1 MLRFYNS
8 LRFAMLT
15 FAAIVLFS
23 QIFCLQVS
31 AQQFTA
37 GRLVVQRVGDGNPQ
51 TDAGTPMFLDEYT
64 TAGVA
69 GISVALP
76 TVNAGSV
83 NRTVGS
89 GIATGDGMLTRSADG
104 KWLVVPGYD
113 AAVGTPSV
121 AGSMVNKVVTRI
133 DGNGGMSSTV
143 VTDAT
148 AFSSNNFRG
157 VATTDGSEYWLS
169 GAGNGAV
176 YVPHQGNTT
185 PVAGTEVSNTIT
197 DNRGI
202 LVYNSVLYQSTG
214 MGPVTGVYNVGG
226 GLPTA
231 AGNVMSVDGNMGIS
245 GDPHSF
251 VVLFNTYPVMYVAD
265 FTNKLVR
272 KYFQLAGIWYAA
284 GSQTVTVGG
293 VATGFY
299 GITGYV
305 TGSTVRLYM
314 TTSNGV
320 GSASRI
326 VTISDGTL
334 GSTVITGTV
343 AATTIV
349 NPTFNTAF
357 RGITFAPFSVTG
369 ISSAAPSVCTGTGT
383 TITISGNPNTIVTY
397 QKNGVTQLPVIIP
410 AGGAYSFSTGTLTSN
425 ATYTVVSATDGGIA
439 QNYSYNVTV
448 NVNSLPVVSGSGAA
462 AICNGLS
469 TVLNGSGA
477 TTYTWAPASGLSSTA
492 GGSVTASPTV
502 TTTYTVTGTDGNGCV
517 ARATQIVTVNPL
529 PIISTGTAVAICE
542 GSSTGLAASGGVS
555 YTWAPAIGLSATTG
569 SYVIANPTSTTAYT
583 ITGTGGNGCTKTII
597 NTVTVNTLPVVT
609 SSPGVIMC
617 QGTSTVM
624 SASGASTYFWQ
635 PSAGMSV
642 IVGSSVTAT
651 PATSTVYTVS
661 GTDGNGCVGRATVAV
676 IINPLPVISAGPTVS
691 ICNGFSTGLTA
702 TGATDYTWAPGTGLS
717 TTSGSS
723 VTANPTSTTTYTMTG
738 TDGNGC
744 VNKGTITVIVNPIP
758 YVTGT
763 GAGICPGTTA
773 AISASGTPTIYHWS
787 PGTGLSSTM
796 GTVVIA
802 NPPSTTTYTITG
814 TSTHGCVNHALVTVT
829 VYPLPPVTAGPDIAI
844 CNGSSA
850 TLTATGAAAY
860 SWSPGYGLS
869 TVGGSTVT
877 AHPAVTTTYT
887 ITGIYLCVNRATIT
901 VSVNPLP
908 SVAVPGATICM
919 GSPTVLTASGATTY
933 SWAPAT
939 GLSAVAGSSV
949 TANPTANTIYTIT
962 GTDAN
967 GCVKKVTSTVLVNL
981 LPIITTGPA
990 VTMCNRSSRTLTASG
1005 AATYSWSPATGLSSS
1020 VGSSVIANPSSTT
1033 VYTITGTSGYGC
1045 VSTATLPVNVNALP
1059 SVYSVTG
1066 GGTFCA
1072 GDIGVPVGLT
1082 GSQGGIYYELF
1093 VGSIPYGVT
1102 RTGTGSALDFGHPG
1116 IAGYYTI
1123 KATNLTTA
1131 CSDTMSGGAGIVI
1144 NHGPVPVA
1152 VTGGGG
1158 YCPGSSGVHIGLG
1171 GSVTGALY
1179 QLYRDS
1185 VAIDT
1190 PVAGTGTSID
1200 FGLHTT
1206 TGTYT
1211 ATAVNAGMGCVSNM
1225 TGSATV
1231 TVLPSPAQF
1240 AVTGGGAYCQGGT
1253 GVRIGLIGSEIGVR
1267 YGLYLSGAPMAPA
1280 LIGLATPL
1288 EFGMFT
1294 TPGVYKVIGKNS
1306 ITGCSDTMSGSA
1318 TVTINP
1324 TPVITG
1330 SSLIVRNTTTTLNVT
1345 PATGVWTSS
1354 KPAVA
1359 TISSSG
1365 VVTGISVGKTTIT
1378 YTLPSGCYETHDV
1391 VVDQHLNVAET
1402 DLGRGF
1408 TLAPNPNNGT
1418 FILNGTFENRTVNEA
1433 VIEVVNMIGQVVYVG
1448 KSSVKDG
1455 QLNERIELQN
1465 AASGM
1470 YMLSVKT
1477 AGGNMALRFVKE

>member
-1 MLRFYNS
+1 M
-8 LRFAMLT
+8 T
-15 FAAIVLFS
+15 FAIVVLFS
-23 QIFCLQVS
+23 KFFCYHAS

-37 GRLVVQRVGDGNPQ
+37 GRLVVQRVGDGSPQ
-51 TDAGTPMFLDEYT
+51 TDAGTPMFLDEYST
-64 TAGVA
+64 TGIA
-69 GISVALP
+69 GITLALP
-76 TVNAGSV
+76 TANAGSV

-89 GIATGDGMLTRSADG
+89 GIATSDGMLTRSADG
-104 KWLVVPGYD
+104 KWLVVAGYD
-113 AAVGTPSV
+113 ASPGALSV
-121 AGSMVNKVVTRI
+121 ASTPNNKVVTRV
-133 DGNGGMSSTV
+133 DGSGGMSSTV
-143 VTDAT
+143 VFDAS
-148 AFSSNNFRG
+148 AFPGNNFRS
-157 VATTDGSEYWLS
+157 VTTTDGSEYWLS

-202 LVYNSVLYQSTG
+202 LVYNSVLYQSTAI
-214 MGPVTGVYNVGG
+214 GPVTGIYNVGA
-226 GLPTA
+226 GLPTTP
-231 AGNVMSVDGNMGIS
+231 GNMMNVDGNMGVS
-245 GDPHSF
+245 GDPQSF
-251 VVLFNTYPVMYVAD
+251 VVLFNGYPVMYVAD
-265 FTNKLVR
+265 FANKVVR
-272 KYFQLAGIWYAA
+272 KYFQLGSIWYPA
-284 GSQTVTVGG
+284 GSQIVTVGG

-305 TGSTVRLYM
+305 TGGTVRLYA

-320 GSASRI
+320 GSNSRI
-326 VTISDGTL
+326 VTFTDGTTA
-334 GSTVITGTV
+334 STVIIGSV

-349 NPTFNTAF
+349 GPTFNTAF
-357 RGITFAPFSVTG
+357 RGITFAPFGVTG
-369 ISSAAPSVCTGTGT
+369 ISSASPSVCTGLGT

-397 QKNGVTQLPVIIP
+397 QKNGVPQLPIIIP
-410 AGGAYSFSTGTLTSN
+410 AGGTYSFSTGTLSSS
-425 ATYTVVSATDGGIA
+425 ATYTVVSATDGGIT
-439 QNYSYNVTV
+439 QNYSLNVTV
-448 NVNSLPVVSGSGAA
+448 NVNSLPIVTSSGAA
-462 AICNGLS
+462 AVCNGQS
-469 TVLNGSGA
+469 TVLNSGGA
-477 TTYTWAPASGLSSTA
+477 TSYSWAPATGLSSTV
-492 GGSVTASPTV
+492 GGSVTATPSL

-517 ARATQIVTVNPL
+517 SRSTLTVTVNPL

-542 GSSTGLAASGGVS
+542 GSSTGLAASGGIS
-555 YTWAPAIGLSATTG
+555 YTWAPSIGLSATTG

-583 ITGTGGNGCTKTII
+583 ITGTGGNGCINKIV
-597 NTVTVNTLPVVT
+597 NTVTVNALPVVT
-609 SSPGVIMC
+609 SSPGVVMC
-617 QGTSTVM
+617 QGASTIM

-642 IVGSSVTAT
+642 IVGSSVTAA
-651 PATSTVYTVS
+651 PSTSTVYTVS

-676 IINPLPVISAGPTVS
+676 TINPLPVISAGPTVS
-691 ICNGFSTGLTA
+691 ICNGFSAALTA
-702 TGATDYTWAPGTGLS
+702 TGATDYTWTPGTGLS
-717 TTSGSS
+717 TTLGSN
-723 VTANPTSTTTYTMTG
+723 VTAAPTTTTTYTMTG

-802 NPPSTTTYTITG
+802 SPPSTTTYTITG
-814 TSTHGCVNHALVTVT
+814 TSTHGCVNHAMVTVT

-850 TLTATGAAAY
+850 TLTATGAATY
-860 SWSPGYGLS
+860 SWAPGYGLS
-869 TVGGSTVT
+869 ATAGNVVT
-877 AHPAVTTTYT
+877 AHPATTTTYT

-908 SVAVPGATICM
+908 SVVVPGATMCM
-919 GSPTVLTASGATTY
+919 GSPTVLTATGATSY
-933 SWAPAT
+933 SWLPAT
-939 GLSAVAGSSV
+939 GLSAVVGSSV

-967 GCVKKVTSTVLVNL
+967 GCVKQVTSTVLVNL
-981 LPIITTGPA
+981 LPTIATGPA
-990 VTMCNRSSRTLTASG
+990 VTICDRSSRTLTVSG
-1005 AATYSWSPATGLSSS
+1005 ASTYSWSPATGLSSTA
-1020 VGSSVIANPSSTT
+1020 GSSVIANPSVTT
-1033 VYTITGTSGYGC
+1033 IYTITGTSGYGC
-1045 VSTATLPVNVNALP
+1045 VSTATLPVNVNPLP

-1082 GSQGGIYYELF
+1082 GSQGGINYELF

-1102 RTGTGSALDFGHPG
+1102 RTGTGAALDFGHPG

-1123 KATNLTTA
+1123 KATNLATA

-1158 YCPGSSGVHIGLG
+1158 YCPGAPGVHIGLG

-1231 TVLPSPAQF
+1231 SVLPAPAQF
-1240 AVTGGGAYCQGGT
+1240 ALTGGGAYCQGGT
-1253 GVRIGLIGSEIGVR
+1253 GVHIGLIGSEIGVR

-1288 EFGMFT
+1288 DFGLFT

-1306 ITGCSDTMSGSA
+1306 ITGCTDTMSGSA

-1330 SSLIVRNTTTTLNVT
+1330 TSLMVRNTTTTLSVT
-1345 PATGVWTSS
+1345 PATGVWSSS

-1359 TISSSG
+1359 SISSSG

-1378 YTLPSGCYETHDV
+1378 YTLPTGCYETHDI
-1391 VVDQHLNVAET
+1391 VVDQHLGIKET
-1402 DLGRGF
+1402 DRGNHF
-1408 TLAPNPNNGT
+1408 AIVPNPSNGT
-1418 FILNGTFENRTVNEA
+1418 FVLNGAFDNNAVNEA
-1433 VIEVVNMIGQVVYVG
+1433 FLEVVNMMGQVVYAS
-1448 KSSVKDG
+1448 KAYVKDG
-1455 QLNERIELQN
+1455 TLNEMIELQN
-1465 AASGM
+1465 VSAGM
-1470 YMLSVKT
+1470 YMLSVK
-1477 AGGNMALRFVKE
+1477 AGEVSVILRLVKE